1 MKLDHTSDKTFQS
14 TLSETTLHIEPRD
27 SIIWNGG
34 FVLVRTEGRTATG
47 CALSLADARDLAEH
61 LLSIPEVAQAK
72 KPLEP
77 ISTATALDLMRTRA
91 IDDHG
96 ACGDIHGIIDLCLA
110 LNGDR
115 PFNPETFS
123 ERVESS
129 VVPNLTLDQAETI
142 QSWASKKFGFEPGN
156 GGIRENTLEAI
167 NALTR
172 RLLPEHFEPAEPAP
186 FKVGDIVVY
195 TGKYTQ
201 YAPDGPTPIMS
212 ISESESDS
220 GRWCRVRCKDEK
232 VNGFEENAFRHAT
245 PAEIEAFNAAN
256 TEEKECAK

>member
-1 MKLDHTSDKTFQS
+1 MKLDHTSDRTFQS
-14 TLSETTLHIEPRD
+14 TLSENTLHVEPRD

-61 LLSIPEVAQAK
+61 LLLIPEVAQAK

-77 ISTATALDLMRTRA
+77 ISTATALDLLRTRA

-115 PFNPETFS
+115 PFDPETFS

-172 RLLPEHFEPAEPAP
+172 LLLPEHFEPAEPAP

-195 TGKYTQ
+195 TGKYPC
-201 YAPDGPTPIMS
+201 APDGPTPILS
-212 ISESESDS
+212 IS
-220 GRWCRVRCKDEK
+220 GRWCRVRCKDGEVEGWK
-232 VNGFEENAFRHAT
+232 EDDFRHAT